1 MIYLHYRLAPNNA
14 FREELDKHGDGEW
27 VIASAFVTNYSA
39 AKLPEL
45 DSLTFSQ
52 CILRILVKKVLN
64 M

>member
-1 MIYLHYRLAPNNA
+1 MIYLRYRRAPNNA

-27 VIASAFVTNYSA
+27 AIASAFMTDYSA

-45 DSLTFSQ
+45 GTLTFSQ
-52 CILRILVKKVLN
+52 CILRILVKTVLS